1 MTLWLGLLFASL
13 AVYSWKFIG
22 SLVPSKV
29 LDHPKMAQLVSLIT
43 VALMSGL
50 IGIQTLVS
58 DRQVEVDSRL
68 PAVLVAVALTVLR
81 LPFIVVVAVAALV
94 AAGLRFVLGWP

>member
-1 MTLWLGLLFASL
+1 
-13 AVYSWKFIG
+13 
-22 SLVPSKV
+22 
-29 LDHPKMAQLVSLIT
+29 LDHPKIAQLVSLIT

-68 PAVLVAVALTVLR
+68 PAVLVAIALTVLR
-81 LPFIVVVAVAALV
+81 LPFIIVVAVAALV
-94 AAGLRFVLGWP
+94 AAGLRFVLGWS